1 MSGAARAGRP
11 AAALAALL
19 LLAAGCGG
27 GGDGGGSAPA
37 PADVDPA
44 ELVAAA
50 ADRMENAGAFHFLLE
65 HERGATV
72 IVRGIRME
80 RAEGDV
86 DGPER
91 LRAQVEGRLGPL
103 GFDFGIVVL
112 PEESWIQNPL
122 NERWE
127 REDISIASLFDPQA
141 GVAALMRAA
150 ESPAIAGRGEV
161 GGAGTWRVE
170 AAYDSGDLAIFPSVE
185 PGRRVE
191 VTAWIG
197 VDDPLVYRVEARGP
211 VADGED
217 RDIVRRLELSRFGQD
232 VDIVPPR

>member
-1 MSGAARAGRP
+1 MSGGARPGLAA

-27 GGDGGGSAPA
+27 GGGDEAP
-37 PADVDPA
+37 PDPVDPA
-44 ELVAAA
+44 ALVAAA
-50 ADRMENAGAFHFLLE
+50 ADRMEGVRGFHFRLE

-91 LRAQVEGRLGPL
+91 LRARLGGSIGPL
-103 GFDFGIVVL
+103 GLEFGVVVL
-112 PEESWIQNPL
+112 PGESWIQNPL
-122 NERWE
+122 TERWE

-141 GVAALMRAA
+141 GIAALMRAA
-150 ESPAIAGRGEV
+150 ESPALAGSEEV
-161 GGAGTWRVE
+161 GGVRTWRVE
-170 AAYDSGDLAIFPSVE
+170 SAYDSGDLAIFPSVE
-185 PGRRVE
+185 PGHRVE
-191 VTAWIG
+191 VAAWIG
-197 VDDPLVYRVEARGP
+197 ADDPLVHRVEARGP
-211 VADGED
+211 IADGED

-232 VDIVPPR
+232 VDIAPPR